1 MGGEGRMDTGTM
13 YFLLNFAVFE
23 PKTALKIKFINELTK
38 LLGMNIHSRSD
49 MINNINNALL
59 TKNTI
64 LFYKVLMTKEQ

>member
-1 MGGEGRMDTGTM
+1 MDMGTM

-23 PKTALKIKFINELTK
+23 PKAALKIKFINELTR
-38 LLGMNIHSRSD
+38 LSGMNIHSRTD

-64 LFYKVLMTKEQ
+64 